1 MTPNE
6 IKDFRSKID
15 SLLDSRRLGEA
26 FEELRNAAKAIS
38 SWNVNDR
45 IEKAEQGYSF
55 MLRYMIDGVD
65 DPSRGAVYADLL
77 REAATIRDI
86 LAREMSIVDTPTL
99 YYNTLRREAS

>member
-86 LAREMSIVDTPTL
+86 LARDVD
-99 YYNTLRREAS
+99 RRHPYPLL